1 MAGRPRTHTHT
12 ERASSGGIRGDE
24 SRLTVAVRVTPRA
37 RRNVLT
43 LEGEALRAWL
53 TAPPVEGAANA
64 ALLALLA
71 ERLGLP
77 KRAVTLLRGESSR
90 EKLVAIEGISAE
102 EFRRRLSAKTAGG

>member
-1 MAGRPRTHTHT
+1 VVGRQRTRT
-12 ERASSGGIRGDE
+12 EGAPSQGICEDGAC
-24 SRLTVAVRVTPRA
+24 LIVPVRVTPRA
-37 RRNVLT
+37 RRNALA
-43 LEGEALRAWL
+43 LEGETLLAWL

-77 KRAVTLLRGESSR
+77 KRAVTLLRGETSR

-102 EFRRRLSAKTAGG
+102 QFKKRLIFSS

>member
-1 MAGRPRTHTHT
+1 MAGRQRTHT
-12 ERASSGGIRGDE
+12 ERASSGGIREDE
-24 SRLTVAVRVTPRA
+24 SRLIVPVRVTPRA
-37 RRNVLT
+37 RRNTLT
-43 LEGEALRAWL
+43 LEGETLRAWL

-77 KRAVTLLRGESSR
+77 KRAVTLLRGETSR

-102 EFRRRLSAKTAGG
+102 QFKKRLIFSS